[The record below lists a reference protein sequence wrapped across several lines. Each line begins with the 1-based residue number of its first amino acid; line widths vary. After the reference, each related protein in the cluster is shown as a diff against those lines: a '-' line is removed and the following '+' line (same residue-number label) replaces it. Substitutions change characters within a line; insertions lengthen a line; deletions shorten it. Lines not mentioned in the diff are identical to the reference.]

1 MNFDF
6 ATVML
11 LLASV
16 FSCFAWISKQL
27 DGIKRQISEID
38 KNTVSHEH
46 CRLHREKCPCVK
58 ECEELRKK
66 IEEYE
71 RCQR

>member
-1 MNFDF
+1 MSLDL

-16 FSCFAWISKQL
+16 LSCFAWISKQL

-38 KNTVSHEH
+38 KNTVSYEY
-46 CRLHREKCPCVK
+46 CRLHREKCPCMK
-58 ECEELRKK
+58 ECEELKNK
-66 IEEYE
+66 VEEYE
-71 RCQR
+71 RCQK

>member
-1 MNFDF
+1 MNLDL

-38 KNTVSHEH
+38 KNTVSYEY
-46 CRLHREKCPCVK
+46 CRHHREKCPCMK
-58 ECEELRKK
+58 EYEEIKNK
-66 IEEYE
+66 VEEYE
-71 RCQR
+71 RCQK